1 MSCKKSKCRCK
12 NVHSVN
18 EFDYRNSIYSVKQIT
33 LEEWKATRKRLHS
46 TQSNL
51 AAEFLED
58 RVGWVY
64 LYGRDGSQ
72 NVGYIEI
79 TGSGYEVPLERHTE
93 VYDHLFRAEEVLY
106 GWLSSEGLLYEDRK
120 YTCNASVEHSL

>member
-1 MSCKKSKCRCK
+1 MNCDRGKCKCRNK
-12 NVHSVN
+12 HSVD
-18 EFDYRNSIYSVKQIT
+18 ESDYRKGIYSVREIT
-33 LEEWKATRKRLHS
+33 IEEWKATRKRLHS

-64 LYGRDGSQ
+64 LYGIDGRQ
-72 NVGYIEI
+72 KEYPMGYIEI

-106 GWLSSEGLLYEDRK
+106 GWLKNERLLYE
-120 YTCNASVEHSL
+120 

>member
-1 MSCKKSKCRCK
+1 MNCDRGKCKCRNK
-12 NVHSVN
+12 HSVD
-18 EFDYRNSIYSVKQIT
+18 ESDYRKGIYSVREIT
-33 LEEWKATRKRLHS
+33 IEEWKATRKRLHS

-51 AAEFLED
+51 VAEFLED

-64 LYGRDGSQ
+64 IYGKERSFI
-72 NVGYIEI
+72 GYIEI

-106 GWLSSEGLLYEDRK
+106 GWLKNERLLYE
-120 YTCNASVEHSL
+120 

>member
-1 MSCKKSKCRCK
+1 MSCKRGKCRCR

-106 GWLSSEGLLYEDRK
+106 GWLSSEGLLYE
-120 YTCNASVEHSL
+120 

>member
-1 MSCKKSKCRCK
+1 MSCSKNKCQCRDRNIRE
-12 NVHSVN
+12 NVPI
-18 EFDYRNSIYSVKQIT
+18 EK
-33 LEEWKATRKRLHS
+33 WKATRKRLHS

-64 LYGRDGSQ
+64 LYGIDGRQ
-72 NVGYIEI
+72 KEYPMGYIEI

-93 VYDHLFRAEEVLY
+93 VYEHLFRAEEVLY
-106 GWLSSEGLLYEDRK
+106 GWLSNERLLYE
-120 YTCNASVEHSL
+120 

>member
-1 MSCKKSKCRCK
+1 MSCKKSKCRCR

-18 EFDYRNSIYSVKQIT
+18 EFDYRKSICSVKQIT

>member
-1 MSCKKSKCRCK
+1 MSCKRGKCPCK
-12 NVHSVN
+12 TCRDNV
-18 EFDYRNSIYSVKQIT
+18 T

-51 AAEFLED
+51 AAECLED

-64 LYGRDGSQ
+64 IYGKERSSI
-72 NVGYIEI
+72 GYIEI

-106 GWLSSEGLLYEDRK
+106 GWLKNERLLYE
-120 YTCNASVEHSL
+120 

>member
-1 MSCKKSKCRCK
+1 MSCKKGKCRCK
-12 NVHSVN
+12 DVHSSN
-18 EFDYRNSIYSVKQIT
+18 ELDYRKSIYSVEQIT

-106 GWLSSEGLLYEDRK
+106 GWLSSEGLLYE
-120 YTCNASVEHSL
+120 

>member
-1 MSCKKSKCRCK
+1 MSCKRGKCQCRA
-12 NVHSVN
+12 
-18 EFDYRNSIYSVKQIT
+18 RNSRDSIT

-120 YTCNASVEHSL
+120 YTCNVAVEHSL